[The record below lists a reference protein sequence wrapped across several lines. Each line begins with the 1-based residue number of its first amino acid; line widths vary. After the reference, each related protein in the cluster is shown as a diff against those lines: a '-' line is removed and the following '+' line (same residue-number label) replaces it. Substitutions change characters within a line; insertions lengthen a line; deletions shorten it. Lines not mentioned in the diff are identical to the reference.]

1 MAGRGWEGGSRLR
14 VWVGVGI
21 CSLFLSIPTSTHPG
35 PPPGLSAAKPHVGA
49 SKRAGGQRD
58 RSLFRARRDARSGGV
73 TPGRG
78 VWVTPHECFSCHQP
92 RHRGKGS
99 EKGSGGVMSCQG
111 GRKGTRLV
119 LEVPP
124 STSSQHPHSLPG
136 GAVHV
141 CIRAPIPGGVRSDP
155 SPCGIICLGWERL
168 SCWHCSATF

>member
-1 MAGRGWEGGSRLR
+1 MGGRFTAPRLGRGGNLLP
-14 VWVGVGI
+14 VP
-21 CSLFLSIPTSTHPG
+21 LHPHQHPPG
-35 PPPGLSAAKPHVGA
+35 TPPGLSAAKPHIGA

-99 EKGSGGVMSCQG
+99 EKGSGGVMSCRG
-111 GRKGTRLV
+111 GRQKGTRLV

-124 STSSQHPHSLPG
+124 STSSQHPHGLPG

-141 CIRAPIPGGVRSDP
+141 CIRASVSPSQGGLDVTLPHVAS
-155 SPCGIICLGWERL
+155 
-168 SCWHCSATF
+168 SASGGRG